1 MILNRVPQSLVKLP
15 PTISSKW
22 SETLQDWFQIILS
35 DRFEPVFRL
44 QHQMLDSM
52 IGIENEIRE
61 TEHLRKELKAAIAS
75 IKTAGDVARVRE
87 QQARITEMEERVSGL
102 RYLRE
107 CILFIGDTI
116 ATRLLH
122 VDAIKHM
129 AGFQSPGFISGKEG
143 LEAERAAAAKF
154 YREGWTVLFNDLTHS
169 LRIGDLTLRKGD
181 KVRTFEVKTS
191 AEAYATEE
199 AFRQIATP
207 IVIHDYIE
215 NDRTRLPLI
224 VKENTD
230 ISRPESLAAGAARVN
245 SGIDEEWHFGVP
257 GELYRALRKSRVVS
271 LEKGAKRYLAARS
284 AHKSLLL
291 DALSELTAEDDWIAG
306 NLQHRVVEYGDI
318 PPFSRWFKPESTVEV
333 VTGDLIVVS
342 AVNLRELAD
351 LFAGKQIAI
360 TWERR
365 RDDLLPIHFTSKF
378 EADAQYDMQRVNIC
392 DWHRL
397 RMLYAFLAAETFVD
411 ICAFMLSPAAL
422 KALTDVIGPSKGSS
436 SASSEDS
443 KTASDQEA

>member
-15 PTISSKW
+15 PKISIKW
-22 SETLQDWFQIILS
+22 SESLRDWFQTILS
-35 DRFEPVFRL
+35 ERFEPVFRL
-44 QHQMLDSM
+44 QHEMLDSI
-52 IGIENEIRE
+52 IGIEYEIRE
-61 TEHLRKELKAAIAS
+61 TELLRKELKAGIAA
-75 IKTAGDVARVRE
+75 IKTAGDVAGVRE
-87 QQARITEMEERVSGL
+87 QQARITGMEERVSGL

-143 LEAERAAAAKF
+143 LEAERGAAAKF
-154 YREGWTVLFNDLTHS
+154 YSEGWIVLFNDLTHS
-169 LRIGDLTLRKGD
+169 LRIGDLTLRKGE

-207 IVIHDYIE
+207 ILIHDYIE

-224 VKENTD
+224 VKESTD
-230 ISRPESLAAGAARVN
+230 ISRPDALVAGAARVN
-245 SGIDEEWHFGVP
+245 SGIDEEWHFEVP
-257 GELYRALRKSRVVS
+257 GELYRALRKNRVVS
-271 LEKGAKRYLAARS
+271 LVKGAKHYLAARS
-284 AHKSLLL
+284 EDKSLLL
-291 DALSELTAEDDWIAG
+291 DSLNELTTEDNWIAG

-333 VTGDLIVVS
+333 MTGGLLVIS
-342 AVNLRELAD
+342 AVNLNKLAN
-351 LFAGKQIAI
+351 LFAAKQVEI

-365 RDDLLPIHFTSKF
+365 LDDLLPIRFTPKF
-378 EADAQYDMQRVNIC
+378 EADAQYDVQRVNIC

-397 RMLYAFLAAETFVD
+397 RMLYAFLAAETFVA
-411 ICAFMLSPAAL
+411 ICVFMLSPAGL
-422 KALTDVIGPSKGSS
+422 KAFTDVLERSKSS
-436 SASSEDS
+436 PSASSEDS
-443 KTASDQEA
+443 KTAPG

>member
-15 PTISSKW
+15 PKISIKW
-22 SETLQDWFQIILS
+22 SESLRDWFQIILS
-35 DRFEPVFRL
+35 EYFEPVFRL
-44 QHQMLDSM
+44 QHGMLDSI

-61 TEHLRKELKAAIAS
+61 TELHRKELKAGIAS
-75 IKTAGDVARVRE
+75 IKTAGDVAGVRE
-87 QQARITEMEERVSGL
+87 QQARITGMQERVSGL

-154 YREGWTVLFNDLTHS
+154 YREGWIVLFNDLTHS

-215 NDRTRLPLI
+215 NDRTRLPLM
-224 VKENTD
+224 VKGSTD
-230 ISRPESLAAGAARVN
+230 ISKPGALAAGAARVN
-245 SGIDEEWHFGVP
+245 SGIDEEWHFEVP
-257 GELYRALRKSRVVS
+257 GELYRALRKNRVVS
-271 LEKGAKRYLAARS
+271 IAKGAKHYLAARS

-291 DALSELTAEDDWIAG
+291 DALNELTTENDWIAG

-318 PPFSRWFKPESTVEV
+318 PPFSRWFKPESTVEL
-333 VTGDLIVVS
+333 VTGDLLVIS
-342 AVNLRELAD
+342 AVNLNKLAN
-351 LFAGKQIAI
+351 LFAAKQIEI

-365 RDDLLPIHFTSKF
+365 SDDLLPIRFTPKF
-378 EADAQYDMQRVNIC
+378 EADAQYDVQRVNIC

-422 KALTDVIGPSKGSS
+422 KAFSDVIEPSKGSPS
-436 SASSEDS
+436 PSSEDS
-443 KTASDQEA
+443 KTAPG